1 MSIEWKE
8 FGYYRGYRCSL
19 VTLKNK
25 SGYAAS
31 FTDYGAAVQS
41 LCVPDKDVDLDDIVL
56 GYDTLEE
63 YIKGD
68 SCFGASV
75 GRVANRIGGAE
86 FSLNGQQ
93 YKLFA
98 NDSGNTLHGGEFG
111 YHKRLWTIA
120 ELHDCEEPY
129 VIFSYS
135 SPDGEEH
142 FPGAVNVEIKYTL
155 LRNALR
161 IDYKAENVSAR
172 DTVVN
177 LTNHS
182 YFNLKGAGKGDVRDH
197 IVQIN
202 ASQYTPVDSKL
213 IPTGVIAY
221 TTGTPFDFTT
231 PKRIGED
238 MDNGRLPNGYDHNFL
253 LGTDMQERTAAI
265 VTEESTGRRMT
276 VTTDMPAVQMY
287 IGIGLNNEP
296 GKDGAVYPKY
306 GGLCLETQF
315 CPDSP
320 NKPQFPSCVLKAGAE
335 FRSFTQYS
343 FDIAGANYN

>member
-19 VTLKNK
+19 ITLKNK
-25 SGYAAS
+25 SGLSAS
-31 FTDYGAAVQS
+31 FTDFGAAVQS
-41 LCVPDKDVDLDDIVL
+41 LCVPDKDGKFADILL
-56 GYDTLEE
+56 GYDTLGE
-63 YIKGD
+63 YVKGD

-86 FSLNGQQ
+86 FSLNGEK

-98 NDSGNTLHGGEFG
+98 NDNGNTLHGGEFG
-111 YHKRLWTIA
+111 YHKRLWAIA
-120 ELHDCEEPY
+120 ELHDCDEPF
-129 VIFSYS
+129 VIFGYS

-142 FPGAVNVEIKYTL
+142 FPAAISVKIKYTL
-155 LRNALR
+155 LRNGLR
-161 IDYKAENVSAR
+161 IDYHVTSLSNK

-182 YFNLKGAGKGDVRDH
+182 YFNLKGAGNGDVRDH
-197 IVQIN
+197 IVRIN
-202 ASQYTPVDSKL
+202 AKQYTPVDDKL
-213 IPTGVIAY
+213 IPTGVLAY
-221 TTGTPFDFTT
+221 TMGTPFDFTT

-238 MDNGRLPNGYDHNFL
+238 MDNGRLPGGYDHNFV
-253 LGTDMQERTAAI
+253 LGNDLQERTAAV

-287 IGIGLNNEP
+287 IGIGLNDEP
-296 GKDGAVYPKY
+296 GKGGAVYGKY

-320 NKPQFPSCVLKAGAE
+320 NKPQFLSCVLKANAE
-335 FRSFTQYS
+335 FASHTEYT
-343 FDIAGANYN
+343 FDVV